1 MSNVKLIKI
10 QGDIDTLALM
20 AAPDSVTELGC
31 ETMMMGHNIPEG
43 HVGEAVEAA
52 KRVKEFLAMS
62 TLPHFGLKVYFEDA
76 PSRMEQN
83 GYGGQMKF
91 FNYTIQG
98 TEAVRWEWFESLIQA
113 LSVFGKVK
121 TRACKD
127 LE

>member
-10 QGDIDTLALM
+10 QGDLDTLALM

-31 ETMMMGHNIPEG
+31 ETMMLGHNIQEN
-43 HVGEAVEAA
+43 HVSEALEAA

-62 TLPHFGLKVYFEDA
+62 TIPHFGLKVYFEDA
-76 PSRMEQN
+76 PARSEKN
-83 GYGGQMKF
+83 GYGGQTKY

-98 TEAVRWEWFESLIQA
+98 TEAVRWEWFESLIRA

-121 TRACKD
+121 LRACKD